1 MCLDCPKKNREDT
14 IVVHRI
20 RDGYQEICDF
30 AFFDETLMAWN
41 LLMIIFF
48 LILPSSQYKQMLG

>member
-30 AFFDETLMAWN
+30 AFFDETLMA
-41 LLMIIFF
+41 
-48 LILPSSQYKQMLG
+48 